1 MSDMHR
7 RRLRLQLLNERLWF
21 WARTHRGQLA
31 LMIVGLILISGLV
44 AYRQLSTS
52 TPVTSDQALGQ
63 FRDSNLS
70 FSPPPGAEG
79 VAEAVAP
86 EQQQGGQQAGTQ
98 GTVKSQGGG
107 PQPAENPC
115 DWACFT
121 EVVPPENGVYEYY
134 QCGRSS
140 GQCTGAAPEP
150 EGTESAS
157 GLTRPFP
164 RAGQRIIRT
173 TSDRS
178 WTNQHSYSQE
188 HTEEFDLSAD
198 DKGVYNHRYKVN
210 VNFGPIQ
217 GGSEMRMSPPIRFSS
232 WPMSVGL
239 SWKSSWTDSN
249 READGD
255 YDCKAVAKEEML
267 IGGKPVRTW
276 LVECHL
282 VLKGPHNRG
291 DVFLKFWLAPEYR
304 NTVQEYYDQNLQTP
318 QGSYSGK
325 WMVTLANLTPK
336 K

>member
-1 MSDMHR
+1 MGDMHR
-7 RRLRLQLLNERLWF
+7 RQLRLKLLNERLWF

-31 LMIVGLILISGLV
+31 LMIVGLILLSGFV
-44 AYRQLSTS
+44 AYSQLSTS
-52 TPVTSDQALGQ
+52 TPVTSEEALSQ

-70 FSPPPGAEG
+70 FSPPPVAEG

-86 EQQQGGQQAGTQ
+86 EQQQSGQPAGSQ
-98 GTVKSQGGG
+98 PGSQPQGGA
-107 PQPAENPC
+107 QPAENPC
-115 DWACFT
+115 DWACFD
-121 EVVPPENGVYEYY
+121 EPSPPENGVYEYY

-150 EGTESAS
+150 QGTESAS
-157 GLTRPFP
+157 GLSRPFP

-173 TSDRS
+173 TSERS
-178 WTNQHSYSQE
+178 WTNQHIYSQE

-198 DKGVYNHRYKVN
+198 EVGVYNHRYKVN

-239 SWKSSWTDSN
+239 SWKSSWTDTN

-255 YDCKAVAKEEML
+255 YDCKASAKEEML
-267 IGGKPVRTW
+267 IGGTPVRTW

-291 DVFLKFWLAPEYR
+291 DVFLKLWLAPEYR
-304 NTVQEYYDQNLQTP
+304 NTVQEFYDQNLQTP